1 MEKKNRITQKTER
14 VFSFIV
20 PKKGP
25 RRFIISIENP
35 SDGTILFDNPTKEEI
50 EKYKKAKKEKIQFS
64 METISG
70 EKGLTLIRLKE
81 RENLSPFASSRASEE
96 KQKTPP

>member
-1 MEKKNRITQKTER
+1 
-14 VFSFIV
+14 
-20 PKKGP
+20 
-25 RRFIISIENP
+25 
-35 SDGTILFDNPTKEEI
+35 
-50 EKYKKAKKEKIQFS
+50 